1 MNANIPETK
10 LKRVVII
17 GGGFGGLRLAS
28 DLPKNV
34 FQVVLLDKNNF
45 HQFQPLL
52 YQVATAGL
60 EPSSIAFP
68 FRKVFSKRKDF
79 HIRLT
84 EVLSVHPDRQVVETT
99 IGNINYD
106 YLVLATGATSNF
118 FGNQEVEK
126 NSLPMKSIQEALT
139 LRNNLFQRFEDAL
152 IASNKEELKMF
163 LNIVIV
169 GGGPTGVEISGTLA
183 EMKQFILPK
192 DFPDMDFSDLSIYLI
207 EGSDR
212 LLNSMSP
219 VSSEIAQKYLEKMGI
234 KVLTNTLVDSYD
246 GSYAY
251 LKNGDKIPTKTFI
264 WAAGVRGNTL
274 KGIAPET
281 IIPGNRIRVNP
292 FNQVEG
298 YPNVF
303 AIGDVACMVDET
315 NTKGHPQMAQPAI
328 QQGRLLAQNLLKME
342 KGKKLTPFKYK
353 DLGSMATI
361 GRNKAVAELPGYKFQ
376 GFFAW
381 LVWLI
386 VHLKSI
392 LGVRNKFL
400 VLINWVW
407 NYITYDL
414 SLRLIIRQE
423 KKG

>member
-251 LKNGDKIPTKTFI
+251 FKNGDKIPTKTFI

-274 KGIAPET
+274 KGIAQEA
-281 IIPGNRIRVNP
+281 IMPGNRIRVNP

-298 YPNVF
+298 YQNVF